1 MLSKH
6 GRARAIKVNIFLT
19 SQDILMIILCKI
31 KHFLFKVFV
40 CLSFNNH
47 AVCTLKKN
55 LYLEK
60 VNEMRET
67 LENVLRKKKETK
79 YVLVVDDDYTEQMIN
94 SLDVIKA
101 FYLFFPF
108 LSLSFYLSLFLF
120 LSLSLFHSFSIFSS
134 SFLGLVNTN
143 RNSTKWNGFSH
154 CFKTRYNSCL
164 LLI

>member
-1 MLSKH
+1 MLRKH
-6 GRARAIKVNIFLT
+6 GRAHAIKVNIFLT
-19 SQDILMIILCKI
+19 SQEILMIILCKI

-40 CLSFNNH
+40 YLSFNNH
-47 AVCTLKKN
+47 VVCTLRKN

-108 LSLSFYLSLFLF
+108 LSLS
-120 LSLSLFHSFSIFSS
+120 LFHSFSIFSS

-143 RNSTKWNGFSH
+143 RNSTK
-154 CFKTRYNSCL
+154 
-164 LLI
+164 